1 MMNPNDI
8 LITRFIII
16 IGIKYIIE
24 KFSVIEKPWIVAG
37 NIILYRYI
45 SVVEDIIYA
54 GNTQSASLETI
65 LFIPTLICIS
75 AFICEKKS
83 KRNAHCN
90 GMNIP

>member
-16 IGIKYIIE
+16 IGIKYTIE

-37 NIILYRYI
+37 NIMLYKYI

-54 GNTQSASLETI
+54 GNTQSANLEI
-65 LFIPTLICIS
+65 MLFIFSHIFFISICT
-75 AFICEKKS
+75 KKS